1 MPNAVLDDAAEAGL
15 VELPNPKFHEVP
27 QSILLIRSG
36 IAQSS
41 LSGYW
46 ERPN

>member
-1 MPNAVLDDAAEAGL
+1 MR
-15 VELPNPKFHEVP
+15 ELCSTFSPKFHEVP